1 MADEKNRLGEKLGA
15 AGSAATNEWAAKR
28 DRALLEK
35 LRRDLDE
42 QAAKERKDRRAPR
55 SFNRILC
62 AIDFESNSLKALA
75 LAKQIA
81 SENDAELYVIH
92 VCPALAIPLTTV
104 SAAEGAAQG
113 RLQEVATR
121 QLGGVPHE
129 LLVTTGDAA
138 ERVTTVQAALGADLI
153 VMGTHG
159 RRGVPR
165 FFLGSVADRV
175 VRTASCPVLTLR
187 GE

>member
-1 MADEKNRLGEKLGA
+1 MADEKNKLGEKLDAVGN
-15 AGSAATNEWAAKR
+15 AATNEWAARR
-28 DRALLEK
+28 DRALLER
-35 LRRDLDE
+35 LRRELDE
-42 QAAKERKDRRAPR
+42 RAAKERKPR
-55 SFNRILC
+55 SFNRLLC

-92 VCPALAIPLTTV
+92 VCPAIAIPLTTISV
-104 SAAEGAAQG
+104 AEDAARG

-121 QLGGVPHE
+121 QLGTVPYE

-138 ERVTTVQAALGADLI
+138 ERVTTVQSALGADLI

-159 RRGVPR
+159 RHGVPR

>member
-1 MADEKNRLGEKLGA
+1 MVDEKDKLGEKLDA
-15 AGSAATNEWAAKR
+15 AANAATNQWAVRR
-28 DRALLEK
+28 DRALLER
-35 LRRDLDE
+35 LRRELDE
-42 QAAKERKDRRAPR
+42 RAAKERKPR

-62 AIDFESNSLKALA
+62 AIDFESNSVKALA

-81 SENDAELYVIH
+81 SENDAALYIIH
-92 VCPALAIPLTTV
+92 VCPAVAIPLATI
-104 SAAEGAAQG
+104 SAAEDAARG
-113 RLQEVATR
+113 RLQGVATR
-121 QLGGVPHE
+121 QLGTVPYE

-138 ERVTTVQAALGADLI
+138 ERVTTVQSALGIDLI

-159 RRGVPR
+159 RRGIPR